1 MSKDKKNVKLEE
13 NRQEKKHIIN
23 KKYVFI
29 IVGIVLILIVVAV
42 VFFLNKEDKV
52 SDLPK
57 ENEIVEEDNTP
68 VFEEKTV
75 EEQKNILLDILN
87 QEIAKYEEICIDS
100 DNSECI
106 AEEKKIEILNTFNSF
121 KERLENGEVSQEEI
135 EQLKQEVNDYLVTL
149 DPEVKLDDLISE
161 ETEKE
166 ENDTTSENGESNENS
181 SSVAS
186 GIEGILNSAKL
197 NPIKT
202 GYTSLD
208 NQVSS
213 VINSV
218 TNSSMS
224 TYEKVKALY
233 DWVINNMSY
242 QIGFVI
248 GEEID
253 SLMNTYGFY
262 ERDAIQVFLASN
274 GFGTKRGSCDNYSAM
289 FMILTRRIGLD
300 SYVVSAR
307 NNDGSG
313 HTTVNIKIN
322 GKWYN
327 FDPQREDNS
336 KKNGKIMYY
345 AFGEDDN
352 DSKPYTYVNRNSD
365 IAAFHKFNKQ
375 SESNYLNASITVA
388 GKTYKAKTLVQKYN
402 LTVPEIIEIDY
413 VNNPNTVI
421 KLEVDRNVT
430 YMWTRGGYTNLDWEH
445 SSIDGKATT
454 SSYGEITINQTYSA
468 KYDYTVHV
476 VDAEGRE
483 INFIIHFNFRD
494 ASKAFSID
502 AGVSAYEEIDHFD
515 IDTRGFD
522 AIGDIT
528 YTAKVIDTNDP
539 KGVSAITVT
548 PGWYNGD
555 FRIGN
560 TDWTKYW
567 YKIEVTATDSAGNV
581 ATDTCESYIHDK
593 TW

>member
-1 MSKDKKNVKLEE
+1 MSRKKETEVVG
-13 NRQEKKHIIN
+13 EKHVIN
-23 KKYVFI
+23 KKYVLI
-29 IVGIVLILIVVAV
+29 IIGAVLIFLIVIGV
-42 VFFLNKEDKV
+42 VIFLNREDKT
-52 SDLPK
+52 SNLPK

-68 VFEEKTV
+68 VFEEKAID
-75 EEQKNILLDILN
+75 EQKNILLDILN

-106 AEEKKIEILNTFNSF
+106 TEEKKIEILNTFNSF

-166 ENDTTSENGESNENS
+166 ENNTTSENGESNENS

-345 AFGEDDN
+345 AFGEDDS

-365 IAAFHKFNKQ
+365 VAAFHKFNKQ
-375 SESNYLNASITVA
+375 PESNYLNASITVA

-454 SSYGEITINQTYSA
+454 SRYGEVTINQTYSA
-468 KYDYTVHV
+468 NYNYTIHI
-476 VDAEGRE
+476 VDENGRE
-483 INFIIHFNFRD
+483 INFIMHFNFRD
-494 ASKAFSID
+494 SSKKLSISANVGD
-502 AGVSAYEEIDHFD
+502 YSYNDYFLVGVSSYDS
-515 IDTRGFD
+515 
-522 AIGDIT
+522 IGNVN
-528 YTAKVIDTNDP
+528 YTAKVIETNDP
-539 KGVSAITVT
+539 RGVGAVVIEPSYSYTFKIS
-548 PGWYNGD
+548 NLD
-555 FRIGN
+555 RSN
-560 TDWTKYW
+560 YW
-567 YKIEVTATDSAGNV
+567 YKIEITGTDEAGNV
-581 ATDTCESYIHDK
+581 ATDVVSSISLID
-593 TW
+593 

>member
-1 MSKDKKNVKLEE
+1 MSGNKKNVKLEE
-13 NRQEKKHIIN
+13 KKKDGIN
-23 KKYVFI
+23 KKYIFI
-29 IVGIVLILIVVAV
+29 VVGIVLILLIVTGIIIL
-42 VFFLNKEDKV
+42 LNKDDK
-52 SDLPK
+52 SSNLTK

-68 VFEEKTV
+68 VFEEQTF

-87 QEIAKYEEICIDS
+87 QEIVKYEEICTDS

-106 AEEKKIEILNTFNSF
+106 AEDLKKEILNNFNSF
-121 KERLENGEVSQEEI
+121 KERLESEEISQEEI
-135 EQLKQEVNDYLVTL
+135 NQLKQEINDYLIIL

-161 ETEKE
+161 ETEIKE
-166 ENDTTSENGESNENS
+166 NNGVSENENS
-181 SSVAS
+181 SVVAS

-218 TNSSMS
+218 TSSSMS

-242 QIGFVI
+242 QLAFVI
-248 GEEID
+248 EDEIN
-253 SLMNTYGFY
+253 SLMNNYGFY
-262 ERDAIQVFLASN
+262 EKDAIQIFLAAN

-307 NNDGSG
+307 NTNGTG

-352 DSKPYTYVNRNSD
+352 DSKPYTYVNRSSD
-365 IAAFHKFNKQ
+365 VAAFHKFNKQ
-375 SESNYLNASITVA
+375 PESNYLNASITVA

-402 LTVPEIIEIDY
+402 LTIPETIEIDY
-413 VNNPNTVI
+413 VSNPNTVI

-430 YMWTRGGYTNLDWEH
+430 YMWTTGGYTNLDWEH
-445 SSIDGKATT
+445 SSIHGKATT

-476 VDAEGRE
+476 VDEEGRE
-483 INFIIHFNFRD
+483 INFIMHFNF
-494 ASKAFSID
+494 KNPTKKLSISANTGD
-502 AGVSAYEEIDHFD
+502 YSYNDYILIGVSEYDSV
-515 IDTRGFD
+515 GKV
-522 AIGDIT
+522 T
-528 YTAKVIDTNDP
+528 YTAKVTETNDP
-539 KGVSAITVT
+539 RGAEAVVIEPDNYYTFKISNLDRA
-548 PGWYNGD
+548 N
-555 FRIGN
+555 
-560 TDWTKYW
+560 YW
-567 YKIEVTATDSAGNV
+567 YKFEVTGVDEAGNV
-581 ATDTCESYIHDK
+581 ATDTFSSIL
-593 TW
+593 

>member
-1 MSKDKKNVKLEE
+1 MSRKKETEVVG
-13 NRQEKKHIIN
+13 EKHVIN
-23 KKYVFI
+23 KKYVLI
-29 IVGIVLILIVVAV
+29 IIGAVLIFLIVIGV
-42 VFFLNKEDKV
+42 VIFLNREDKT
-52 SDLPK
+52 SNLPK

-68 VFEEKTV
+68 VFEEKAID
-75 EEQKNILLDILN
+75 EQKNILLDILN

-106 AEEKKIEILNTFNSF
+106 TEEKKIDILNTFNSF
-121 KERLENGEVSQEEI
+121 KDRLENEDVSQEEI
-135 EQLKQEVNDYLVTL
+135 ELLKQEVNDYLVAL

-166 ENDTTSENGESNENS
+166 ENNTTSEKEESNENS

-307 NNDGSG
+307 NTNGTG

-345 AFGEDDN
+345 AFGEDDS

-365 IAAFHKFNKQ
+365 VAAFHKFNKQ
-375 SESNYLNASITVA
+375 PESNYLNASITVA
-388 GKTYKAKTLVQKYN
+388 GKTYSAKTLVQKYN
-402 LTVPEIIEIDY
+402 LTIPETFEINY

-430 YMWTRGGYTNLDWEH
+430 YMWTNGGYTNLDWEH

-454 SSYGEITINQTYSA
+454 SRYGEVTINQTYSA
-468 KYDYTVHV
+468 NYNYTIHI
-476 VDAEGRE
+476 VDENGRE
-483 INFIIHFNFRD
+483 INFIMHFNFRD
-494 ASKAFSID
+494 PSKKLSISANVGD
-502 AGVSAYEEIDHFD
+502 YSYNDYFLVGVSSYDS
-515 IDTRGFD
+515 
-522 AIGDIT
+522 IGNVN
-528 YTAKVIDTNDP
+528 YTAKVIETNDP
-539 KGVSAITVT
+539 RGVGAVVIEPSYSYTFKIS
-548 PGWYNGD
+548 NLD
-555 FRIGN
+555 RSN
-560 TDWTKYW
+560 YW
-567 YKIEVTATDSAGNV
+567 YKIEITGTDEAGNV
-581 ATDTCESYIHDK
+581 ATDVVSSISLMD
-593 TW
+593 

>member
-1 MSKDKKNVKLEE
+1 MSRKKETEVVG
-13 NRQEKKHIIN
+13 EKHVIN
-23 KKYVFI
+23 KKYVLI
-29 IVGIVLILIVVAV
+29 IIGAVLIFLIVIGV
-42 VFFLNKEDKV
+42 VIFLNREDKT
-52 SDLPK
+52 SNLPK

-68 VFEEKTV
+68 VFEEKAID
-75 EEQKNILLDILN
+75 EQKNILLDILN

-106 AEEKKIEILNTFNSF
+106 TEEKKIEILNTFNSF

-135 EQLKQEVNDYLVTL
+135 EQLKQEVNDYLVAL

-166 ENDTTSENGESNENS
+166 ENNTTSEKEESNENS

-345 AFGEDDN
+345 AFGEDDS
-352 DSKPYTYVNRNSD
+352 DSKPYTYLNRNSD
-365 IAAFHKFNKQ
+365 VAAFHKFNKQ
-375 SESNYLNASITVA
+375 PESNYLNASITVA

-402 LTVPEIIEIDY
+402 LTIPETFEINY

-430 YMWTRGGYTNLDWEH
+430 YMWTNGGYTNLDWEH

-454 SSYGEITINQTYSA
+454 SRYGEVTINQTYSA
-468 KYDYTVHV
+468 NYNYTIHI
-476 VDAEGRE
+476 VDENGRE
-483 INFIIHFNFRD
+483 INFIMHFNFRD
-494 ASKAFSID
+494 SSKKLSISANVGD
-502 AGVSAYEEIDHFD
+502 YSYNDYFLVGVSSYDS
-515 IDTRGFD
+515 
-522 AIGDIT
+522 IGNVN
-528 YTAKVIDTNDP
+528 YTAKVIETNDP
-539 KGVSAITVT
+539 RGVGAVVIEPSYSYTFKIS
-548 PGWYNGD
+548 NLD
-555 FRIGN
+555 RSN
-560 TDWTKYW
+560 YW
-567 YKIEVTATDSAGNV
+567 YKIEITGTDEAGNV
-581 ATDTCESYIHDK
+581 ATDVVSSISLMD
-593 TW
+593 

>member
-1 MSKDKKNVKLEE
+1 MSGNKKNVKLEE
-13 NRQEKKHIIN
+13 KKKDGIN
-23 KKYVFI
+23 KKYIFI
-29 IVGIVLILIVVAV
+29 VVGIVLILLIVTGIIIL
-42 VFFLNKEDKV
+42 LNKDDK
-52 SDLPK
+52 SSNLTK

-68 VFEEKTV
+68 VFEEQTF

-87 QEIAKYEEICIDS
+87 QEIVKYEEICTDS

-106 AEEKKIEILNTFNSF
+106 AEDLKKEILNNFNSF
-121 KERLENGEVSQEEI
+121 KERLESEEISQEEI
-135 EQLKQEVNDYLVTL
+135 NQLKQEINDYLIIL

-161 ETEKE
+161 ETEIKE
-166 ENDTTSENGESNENS
+166 NNGVSENENS
-181 SSVAS
+181 SVVAS

-242 QIGFVI
+242 QLGFVI

-262 ERDAIQVFLASN
+262 ERDAIQVFLAAN

-307 NNDGSG
+307 NTNGTG

-352 DSKPYTYVNRNSD
+352 DSKPYTYVNRSSD
-365 IAAFHKFNKQ
+365 VAAFHKFNKQ
-375 SESNYLNASITVA
+375 PESNYLNASITVA

-402 LTVPEIIEIDY
+402 LTIPETIEIDY
-413 VNNPNTVI
+413 VTNPNTVI
-421 KLEVDRNVT
+421 KLGVDRNVT
-430 YMWTRGGYTNLDWEH
+430 YMWTTGGYTNLDWEH
-445 SSIDGKATT
+445 SSIHGKATT

-476 VDAEGRE
+476 VDEEGRE
-483 INFIIHFNFRD
+483 INFIMHFNF
-494 ASKAFSID
+494 KNPTKKLSISANTGD
-502 AGVSAYEEIDHFD
+502 YSYNDYILIGVSEYDSV
-515 IDTRGFD
+515 GKV
-522 AIGDIT
+522 T
-528 YTAKVIDTNDP
+528 YTAKVTETNDP
-539 KGVSAITVT
+539 RGAGAVVIEPDNYYTFKISNLDRA
-548 PGWYNGD
+548 N
-555 FRIGN
+555 
-560 TDWTKYW
+560 YW
-567 YKIEVTATDSAGNV
+567 YKFEVTGVDEAGNV
-581 ATDTCESYIHDK
+581 ATDTFSSIL
-593 TW
+593 

>member
-1 MSKDKKNVKLEE
+1 MSGNKKNVKLEE
-13 NRQEKKHIIN
+13 KKKGGIN
-23 KKYVFI
+23 KKYIFI
-29 IVGIVLILIVVAV
+29 VVGIVLILLIVTGIIIL
-42 VFFLNKEDKV
+42 LNKDDK
-52 SDLPK
+52 SSNLTK

-68 VFEEKTV
+68 VFEEQTF

-87 QEIAKYEEICIDS
+87 QEIVKYEEICTDS

-106 AEEKKIEILNTFNSF
+106 AEDLKKEILNNFNSF
-121 KERLENGEVSQEEI
+121 KERLESEEISQEEI
-135 EQLKQEVNDYLVTL
+135 NQLKQEINDYLIIL

-161 ETEKE
+161 ETEIKE
-166 ENDTTSENGESNENS
+166 NNGVSENENS
-181 SSVAS
+181 SVVAS

-242 QIGFVI
+242 QLGFVI

-262 ERDAIQVFLASN
+262 EKDAIQVFLAAN

-307 NNDGSG
+307 NTNGTG

-352 DSKPYTYVNRNSD
+352 DSKPYTYVNRSSD
-365 IAAFHKFNKQ
+365 VAAFHKFNKQ
-375 SESNYLNASITVA
+375 PESNYLNASITVA

-402 LTVPEIIEIDY
+402 LTIPETIEIDY
-413 VNNPNTVI
+413 VTNPNTVI
-421 KLEVDRNVT
+421 KLGVDRNVT
-430 YMWTRGGYTNLDWEH
+430 YMWTTGGYTNLDWEH
-445 SSIDGKATT
+445 SSIHGKATT

-476 VDAEGRE
+476 VDEEGRE
-483 INFIIHFNFRD
+483 INFIMHFNF
-494 ASKAFSID
+494 KNPTKKLSISANTGD
-502 AGVSAYEEIDHFD
+502 YSYNDYILIGVSEYDSV
-515 IDTRGFD
+515 GKV
-522 AIGDIT
+522 T
-528 YTAKVIDTNDP
+528 YTAKVTETNDP
-539 KGVSAITVT
+539 RGAEAVVIEPDNYYTFKISNLDRA
-548 PGWYNGD
+548 N
-555 FRIGN
+555 
-560 TDWTKYW
+560 YW
-567 YKIEVTATDSAGNV
+567 YKFEVTGVDEAGNI
-581 ATDTCESYIHDK
+581 ATDTFSSIL
-593 TW
+593 

>member
-1 MSKDKKNVKLEE
+1 MSGNKKNVKLEE
-13 NRQEKKHIIN
+13 KKKDGIN
-23 KKYVFI
+23 KKYIFI
-29 IVGIVLILIVVAV
+29 VVGIVLILLIVTGII
-42 VFFLNKEDKV
+42 FLLNKDDK
-52 SDLPK
+52 SSNLTK

-68 VFEEKTV
+68 VFEEQTF

-87 QEIAKYEEICIDS
+87 QEIVKYEEICTDS

-106 AEEKKIEILNTFNSF
+106 AEDLKKEILNNFNSF
-121 KERLENGEVSQEEI
+121 KERLESEEISQEEI
-135 EQLKQEVNDYLVTL
+135 NQLKQEINDYLIIL

-161 ETEKE
+161 ETEIKE
-166 ENDTTSENGESNENS
+166 NNGVSENENS
-181 SSVAS
+181 SVVAS

-218 TNSSMS
+218 TSSSMS

-242 QIGFVI
+242 QLAFVI
-248 GEEID
+248 EDEIN
-253 SLMNTYGFY
+253 SLMNNYGFY
-262 ERDAIQVFLASN
+262 EKDAIQIFLAAN

-307 NNDGSG
+307 NTNGTG

-352 DSKPYTYVNRNSD
+352 DSKPYTYVNRSSD
-365 IAAFHKFNKQ
+365 VAAFHKFNKQ
-375 SESNYLNASITVA
+375 PESNYLNASITVA

-402 LTVPEIIEIDY
+402 LTIPETIEIDY
-413 VNNPNTVI
+413 VSNPNTVI

-430 YMWTRGGYTNLDWEH
+430 YMWTTGGYTNLDWEH
-445 SSIDGKATT
+445 SSIHGKATT

-476 VDAEGRE
+476 VDEEGRE
-483 INFIIHFNFRD
+483 INFIMHFNF
-494 ASKAFSID
+494 KNPTKKLSISANTGD
-502 AGVSAYEEIDHFD
+502 YSYNDYILIGVSEYDSV
-515 IDTRGFD
+515 GKV
-522 AIGDIT
+522 T
-528 YTAKVIDTNDP
+528 YTAKVTETNDP
-539 KGVSAITVT
+539 RGAEAVVIEPDNYYTFKISNLDRA
-548 PGWYNGD
+548 N
-555 FRIGN
+555 
-560 TDWTKYW
+560 YW
-567 YKIEVTATDSAGNV
+567 YKFEVTGVDEAGNV
-581 ATDTCESYIHDK
+581 ATDTFSSIL
-593 TW
+593 

>member
-1 MSKDKKNVKLEE
+1 MSRKKETEVVG
-13 NRQEKKHIIN
+13 EKHVIN
-23 KKYVFI
+23 KKYVLI
-29 IVGIVLILIVVAV
+29 IIGAVLIFLIVIGV
-42 VFFLNKEDKV
+42 VIFLNREDKTNN
-52 SDLPK
+52 LPK

-68 VFEEKTV
+68 VFEEKAID
-75 EEQKNILLDILN
+75 EQKNILLDILN
-87 QEIAKYEEICIDS
+87 QEIAKYEEICTDS

-106 AEEKKIEILNTFNSF
+106 TEEKKIEILNIFNSF
-121 KERLENGEVSQEEI
+121 KDRLNEEDI
-135 EQLKQEVNDYLVTL
+135 DKIKQELNDYLVTL
-149 DPEVKLDDLISE
+149 NPDTKLDDLITD
-161 ETEKE
+161 ETKKE
-166 ENDTTSENGESNENS
+166 ENDTASKNEESDENS

-345 AFGEDDN
+345 AFGEDDS

-365 IAAFHKFNKQ
+365 VAAFHKFNKQ
-375 SESNYLNASITVA
+375 PEENYLNASITVA
-388 GKTYKAKTLVQKYN
+388 GKTYSAKTLVQKYN
-402 LTVPEIIEIDY
+402 LTIPETFEINY

-430 YMWTRGGYTNLDWEH
+430 YMWTNGGYTNLDWEH

-454 SSYGEITINQTYSA
+454 SRYGEVTINQTYSA
-468 KYDYTVHV
+468 NYNYTIHI
-476 VDAEGRE
+476 VDENGRE
-483 INFIIHFNFRD
+483 INFIMHFNFRD
-494 ASKAFSID
+494 SSKKLSISANVGD
-502 AGVSAYEEIDHFD
+502 YSYNDYFLVGVSSYDS
-515 IDTRGFD
+515 
-522 AIGDIT
+522 IGNVN
-528 YTAKVIDTNDP
+528 YTAKVIETNDP
-539 KGVSAITVT
+539 RGVGAVVIEPSYSYTFKIS
-548 PGWYNGD
+548 NLD
-555 FRIGN
+555 RSN
-560 TDWTKYW
+560 YW
-567 YKIEVTATDSAGNV
+567 YKIEITGTDEAGNV
-581 ATDTCESYIHDK
+581 ATDVVSSISLMD
-593 TW
+593 

>member
-1 MSKDKKNVKLEE
+1 MSGNKKNVKLEE
-13 NRQEKKHIIN
+13 KKKDGIN
-23 KKYVFI
+23 KKYIFI
-29 IVGIVLILIVVAV
+29 VVGIVLILLIVTGIIIL
-42 VFFLNKEDKV
+42 LNKDDK
-52 SDLPK
+52 SSNLTK

-68 VFEEKTV
+68 VFEEQTF

-87 QEIAKYEEICIDS
+87 QEIVKYEEICTDS

-106 AEEKKIEILNTFNSF
+106 AEDLKKEILNNFNSF
-121 KERLENGEVSQEEI
+121 KERLESEEISQEEI
-135 EQLKQEVNDYLVTL
+135 NQLKQEINDYLIIL

-161 ETEKE
+161 ETEIKE
-166 ENDTTSENGESNENS
+166 NNGVSENENS
-181 SSVAS
+181 SVVAS

-242 QIGFVI
+242 QLGFVI

-262 ERDAIQVFLASN
+262 EKDAIQVFLAAN

-307 NNDGSG
+307 NTNGTG

-352 DSKPYTYVNRNSD
+352 DSKPYTYVNRSSD
-365 IAAFHKFNKQ
+365 VAAFHKFNKQ
-375 SESNYLNASITVA
+375 PESNYLNASITVA

-402 LTVPEIIEIDY
+402 LTIPETIEIDY
-413 VNNPNTVI
+413 VTNPNTVI
-421 KLEVDRNVT
+421 KLGVDRNVT
-430 YMWTRGGYTNLDWEH
+430 YMWTTGGYTNLDWEH
-445 SSIDGKATT
+445 SSIHGKATT

-476 VDAEGRE
+476 VDEEGRE
-483 INFIIHFNFRD
+483 INFIMHFNF
-494 ASKAFSID
+494 KNPTKKLSISANTGD
-502 AGVSAYEEIDHFD
+502 YSYNDYILIGVSEYDSV
-515 IDTRGFD
+515 GKV
-522 AIGDIT
+522 T
-528 YTAKVIDTNDP
+528 YTAKVTETNDP
-539 KGVSAITVT
+539 RGAEAVVIEPDNYYTFKISNLDRA
-548 PGWYNGD
+548 N
-555 FRIGN
+555 
-560 TDWTKYW
+560 YW
-567 YKIEVTATDSAGNV
+567 YKFEVTGVDEAGNV
-581 ATDTCESYIHDK
+581 ATDTFSSIL
-593 TW
+593 

>member
-1 MSKDKKNVKLEE
+1 MSRKKETEVVG
-13 NRQEKKHIIN
+13 EKHVIN
-23 KKYVFI
+23 KKYVLI
-29 IVGIVLILIVVAV
+29 IIGAVLIFLIVIGV
-42 VFFLNKEDKV
+42 VIFLNREDKT
-52 SDLPK
+52 SNLPK

-68 VFEEKTV
+68 VFEEKAID
-75 EEQKNILLDILN
+75 EQKNILLDILN

-106 AEEKKIEILNTFNSF
+106 TEEKKIDILNTFNSF
-121 KERLENGEVSQEEI
+121 KDRLENEDVSQEEI
-135 EQLKQEVNDYLVTL
+135 ELLKQEVNDYLVAL

-166 ENDTTSENGESNENS
+166 ENNTTSEKEESNENS

-307 NNDGSG
+307 NTNGTG

-345 AFGEDDN
+345 AFGEDDS

-365 IAAFHKFNKQ
+365 VAAFHKFNKQ
-375 SESNYLNASITVA
+375 PESNYLNASITVA

-402 LTVPEIIEIDY
+402 LTIPETFEINY

-430 YMWTRGGYTNLDWEH
+430 YMWTNGGYTNLDWEH

-454 SSYGEITINQTYSA
+454 SRYGEVTINQTYSA
-468 KYDYTVHV
+468 NYNYTIHI
-476 VDAEGRE
+476 VDENGRE
-483 INFIIHFNFRD
+483 INFIMHFNFRD
-494 ASKAFSID
+494 SSKKLSISANVGD
-502 AGVSAYEEIDHFD
+502 YSYNDYFLVGVSSYDS
-515 IDTRGFD
+515 
-522 AIGDIT
+522 IGNVN
-528 YTAKVIDTNDP
+528 YTAKVIETNDP
-539 KGVSAITVT
+539 RGVGAVVIEPSYSYTFKIS
-548 PGWYNGD
+548 NLD
-555 FRIGN
+555 RSN
-560 TDWTKYW
+560 YW
-567 YKIEVTATDSAGNV
+567 YKIEITGSDEAGNV
-581 ATDTCESYIHDK
+581 ATDVVSSISLID
-593 TW
+593 

>member
-1 MSKDKKNVKLEE
+1 MSGNKKNVKLEE
-13 NRQEKKHIIN
+13 KKKYDIN
-23 KKYVFI
+23 KKYIFI
-29 IVGIVLILIVVAV
+29 VVGIVLILLIVTGIIIL
-42 VFFLNKEDKV
+42 LNKDDK
-52 SDLPK
+52 SSNLTK

-68 VFEEKTV
+68 VFEEQTF

-87 QEIAKYEEICIDS
+87 QEIVKYEEICTDS

-106 AEEKKIEILNTFNSF
+106 AEDLKKEILNNFNSF
-121 KERLENGEVSQEEI
+121 KERLESEEISQEEI
-135 EQLKQEVNDYLVTL
+135 NQLKQEINDYLIIL

-161 ETEKE
+161 ETEIKE
-166 ENDTTSENGESNENS
+166 NNGVSENENS
-181 SSVAS
+181 SVVAS

-242 QIGFVI
+242 QLGFVI

-262 ERDAIQVFLASN
+262 ERDAIQVFLAAN

-307 NNDGSG
+307 NTNGTG

-352 DSKPYTYVNRNSD
+352 DSKPYTYVNRSSD
-365 IAAFHKFNKQ
+365 VAAFHKFNKQ
-375 SESNYLNASITVA
+375 PESNYLNASITVA

-402 LTVPEIIEIDY
+402 LTIPETIEIDY
-413 VNNPNTVI
+413 VTNPNTVI

-430 YMWTRGGYTNLDWEH
+430 YMWTTGGYTNLDWEH
-445 SSIDGKATT
+445 SSIHGKATT

-476 VDAEGRE
+476 VDEEGRE
-483 INFIIHFNFRD
+483 INFIMHFNF
-494 ASKAFSID
+494 KNPTKKLSISANTGD
-502 AGVSAYEEIDHFD
+502 YSYNDYILIGVSEYDSV
-515 IDTRGFD
+515 GKV
-522 AIGDIT
+522 T
-528 YTAKVIDTNDP
+528 YTAKVTETNDP
-539 KGVSAITVT
+539 RGAEAVVIEPDNYYTFKISNLDRA
-548 PGWYNGD
+548 N
-555 FRIGN
+555 
-560 TDWTKYW
+560 YW
-567 YKIEVTATDSAGNV
+567 YKFEVTGVDEAGNV
-581 ATDTCESYIHDK
+581 ATDTFSSIL
-593 TW
+593 

>member
-1 MSKDKKNVKLEE
+1 MSRKKETEVVG
-13 NRQEKKHIIN
+13 EKHVIN
-23 KKYVFI
+23 KKYVLI
-29 IVGIVLILIVVAV
+29 IIGAVLIFLIVIGV
-42 VFFLNKEDKV
+42 VIFLNREDKT
-52 SDLPK
+52 SNLPK

-68 VFEEKTV
+68 VFEEKAID
-75 EEQKNILLDILN
+75 EQKNILLDILN

-106 AEEKKIEILNTFNSF
+106 TEEKKIEILNTFNSF
-121 KERLENGEVSQEEI
+121 KDRLENEDVSQEEI
-135 EQLKQEVNDYLVTL
+135 ELLKQEVNDYLVAL

-166 ENDTTSENGESNENS
+166 ENNTTSEKEESNENS

-345 AFGEDDN
+345 AFGEDDS

-365 IAAFHKFNKQ
+365 VAAFHKFNKQ
-375 SESNYLNASITVA
+375 PESNYLNASITVA
-388 GKTYKAKTLVQKYN
+388 GKTYSAKTLVQKYN
-402 LTVPEIIEIDY
+402 LTIPETFEINY

-430 YMWTRGGYTNLDWEH
+430 YMWTNGGYTNLDWEH

-454 SSYGEITINQTYSA
+454 SRYGEVTINQTYSA
-468 KYDYTVHV
+468 NYNYTIHI
-476 VDAEGRE
+476 VDENGRE
-483 INFIIHFNFRD
+483 INFIMHFNFRD
-494 ASKAFSID
+494 SSKKLSISANVGD
-502 AGVSAYEEIDHFD
+502 YSYNDYFLVGVSSYDS
-515 IDTRGFD
+515 
-522 AIGDIT
+522 IGNVN
-528 YTAKVIDTNDP
+528 YTAKVIETNDP
-539 KGVSAITVT
+539 RGVGAVVIEPSYSYTFKIS
-548 PGWYNGD
+548 NLD
-555 FRIGN
+555 RSN
-560 TDWTKYW
+560 YW
-567 YKIEVTATDSAGNV
+567 YKIEITGTDEAGNV
-581 ATDTCESYIHDK
+581 ATDVVSSISLID
-593 TW
+593 

>member
-1 MSKDKKNVKLEE
+1 MSGNKKNVKLEE
-13 NRQEKKHIIN
+13 KKKDGIN
-23 KKYVFI
+23 KKYIFI
-29 IVGIVLILIVVAV
+29 VVGIVLILLIVTGII
-42 VFFLNKEDKV
+42 FLLNKDDK
-52 SDLPK
+52 SSNLTK

-68 VFEEKTV
+68 VFEEQTF

-87 QEIAKYEEICIDS
+87 QEIVKYEEICTDS

-106 AEEKKIEILNTFNSF
+106 AEDLKKEILNNFNSF
-121 KERLENGEVSQEEI
+121 KERLESEEISQEEI
-135 EQLKQEVNDYLVTL
+135 NQLKQEINDYLIIL

-161 ETEKE
+161 ETEIKE
-166 ENDTTSENGESNENS
+166 NNGVSENENS
-181 SSVAS
+181 SVVAS

-242 QIGFVI
+242 QLGFVI

-262 ERDAIQVFLASN
+262 EKDAIQVFLAAN

-307 NNDGSG
+307 NTNGTG

-352 DSKPYTYVNRNSD
+352 DSKPYTYVNRSSD
-365 IAAFHKFNKQ
+365 VAAFHKFNKQ
-375 SESNYLNASITVA
+375 PESNYLNASITVA

-402 LTVPEIIEIDY
+402 LTIPETIEIDY
-413 VNNPNTVI
+413 VSNPNTVI

-430 YMWTRGGYTNLDWEH
+430 YMWTTGGYTNLDWEH
-445 SSIDGKATT
+445 SSIHGKATT

-476 VDAEGRE
+476 VDEEGRE
-483 INFIIHFNFRD
+483 INFIMHFNF
-494 ASKAFSID
+494 KNPTKKLSISANTGD
-502 AGVSAYEEIDHFD
+502 YSYNDYILIGVSEYDSV
-515 IDTRGFD
+515 GKV
-522 AIGDIT
+522 T
-528 YTAKVIDTNDP
+528 YTAKVTETNDP
-539 KGVSAITVT
+539 RGAEAVVIEPDNYYTFKISNLDRA
-548 PGWYNGD
+548 N
-555 FRIGN
+555 
-560 TDWTKYW
+560 YW
-567 YKIEVTATDSAGNV
+567 YKFEVTGVDEAGNV
-581 ATDTCESYIHDK
+581 ATDTFSSIL
-593 TW
+593 

>member
-1 MSKDKKNVKLEE
+1 MSRKKETEVVG
-13 NRQEKKHIIN
+13 EKHVIN
-23 KKYVFI
+23 KKYVLI
-29 IVGIVLILIVVAV
+29 IIGAVLIFLIVIGV
-42 VFFLNKEDKV
+42 VIFLNREDKT
-52 SDLPK
+52 SNLPK

-68 VFEEKTV
+68 VFEEKAID
-75 EEQKNILLDILN
+75 EQKNILLDILN

-106 AEEKKIEILNTFNSF
+106 TEEKKIDILNTFNSF
-121 KERLENGEVSQEEI
+121 KDRLENEDVSQEEI
-135 EQLKQEVNDYLVTL
+135 ELLKQEVNDYLVAL

-166 ENDTTSENGESNENS
+166 ENNTTSEKEESNENS

-307 NNDGSG
+307 NTNGTG

-345 AFGEDDN
+345 AFGEDDS

-365 IAAFHKFNKQ
+365 VAAFHKFNKQ
-375 SESNYLNASITVA
+375 PESNYLNASITVA

-402 LTVPEIIEIDY
+402 LTIPETFEINY

-430 YMWTRGGYTNLDWEH
+430 YMWTNGGYTNLDWEH

-454 SSYGEITINQTYSA
+454 SRYGEVTINQTYSA
-468 KYDYTVHV
+468 NYNYTIHI
-476 VDAEGRE
+476 VDENGRE
-483 INFIIHFNFRD
+483 INFIMHFNFRD
-494 ASKAFSID
+494 SSKKLSISANVGD
-502 AGVSAYEEIDHFD
+502 YSYNDYFLVGVSSYDS
-515 IDTRGFD
+515 
-522 AIGDIT
+522 IGNVN
-528 YTAKVIDTNDP
+528 YTAKVIETNDP
-539 KGVSAITVT
+539 RGVGAVVIEPSYSYTFKIS
-548 PGWYNGD
+548 NLD
-555 FRIGN
+555 RSN
-560 TDWTKYW
+560 YW
-567 YKIEVTATDSAGNV
+567 YKIEITGTDEAGNV
-581 ATDTCESYIHDK
+581 ATDVVSSISLMD
-593 TW
+593 

>member
-1 MSKDKKNVKLEE
+1 MSGNKKNVKLEE
-13 NRQEKKHIIN
+13 KKKDGIN
-23 KKYVFI
+23 KKYIFI
-29 IVGIVLILIVVAV
+29 VVGIVLILLIVTGII
-42 VFFLNKEDKV
+42 FLLNKDDK
-52 SDLPK
+52 SSNLTK

-68 VFEEKTV
+68 VFEEQTF

-87 QEIAKYEEICIDS
+87 QEIVKYEEICTDS

-106 AEEKKIEILNTFNSF
+106 AEDLKKEILNNFNSF
-121 KERLENGEVSQEEI
+121 KERLESEEISQEEI
-135 EQLKQEVNDYLVTL
+135 NQLKQEINDYLIIL

-161 ETEKE
+161 ETEIKE
-166 ENDTTSENGESNENS
+166 NNGVSENENS
-181 SSVAS
+181 SVVAS

-242 QIGFVI
+242 QLGFVI

-262 ERDAIQVFLASN
+262 ERDAIQVFLAAN

-307 NNDGSG
+307 NTNGTG

-352 DSKPYTYVNRNSD
+352 DSKPYTYVNRSSD
-365 IAAFHKFNKQ
+365 VAAFHKFNKQ
-375 SESNYLNASITVA
+375 PESNYLNASITVA

-476 VDAEGRE
+476 VDEEGRE
-483 INFIIHFNFRD
+483 INFIMHFNF
-494 ASKAFSID
+494 KNPTKKLSISANTGD
-502 AGVSAYEEIDHFD
+502 YSYNDYILIGVSEYDSV
-515 IDTRGFD
+515 GKV
-522 AIGDIT
+522 T
-528 YTAKVIDTNDP
+528 YTAKVTETNDP
-539 KGVSAITVT
+539 RGAEAVVIEPDNYYTFKISNLDRA
-548 PGWYNGD
+548 N
-555 FRIGN
+555 
-560 TDWTKYW
+560 YW
-567 YKIEVTATDSAGNV
+567 YKFEVTGVDEAGNV
-581 ATDTCESYIHDK
+581 ATDTFSSIL
-593 TW
+593 

>member
-1 MSKDKKNVKLEE
+1 MSRNKKNVKLEE
-13 NRQEKKHIIN
+13 KKKYDIN
-23 KKYVFI
+23 KKYIFI
-29 IVGIVLILIVVAV
+29 VVGIVLILLIVTGIIIL
-42 VFFLNKEDKV
+42 LNKDDK
-52 SDLPK
+52 SSNLTK
-57 ENEIVEEDNTP
+57 ENEIVKEDNTP
-68 VFEEKTV
+68 VFEEQTF

-87 QEIAKYEEICIDS
+87 QEIVKYEEICTDS

-106 AEEKKIEILNTFNSF
+106 AEDLKKEILNNFNSF
-121 KERLENGEVSQEEI
+121 KERLESEEISQEEI
-135 EQLKQEVNDYLVTL
+135 NQLKQEINDYLIIL

-161 ETEKE
+161 ETEIKE
-166 ENDTTSENGESNENS
+166 NNGVSENENS
-181 SSVAS
+181 SVVAS

-242 QIGFVI
+242 QLGFVI

-262 ERDAIQVFLASN
+262 EKDAIQVFLAAN

-307 NNDGSG
+307 NTNGTG

-352 DSKPYTYVNRNSD
+352 DSKPYTYVNRSSD
-365 IAAFHKFNKQ
+365 VAAFHKFNKQ
-375 SESNYLNASITVA
+375 PESNYLNASITVA

-402 LTVPEIIEIDY
+402 LTIPETIEIDY
-413 VNNPNTVI
+413 VSNPNTVI

-430 YMWTRGGYTNLDWEH
+430 YMWTTGGYTNLDWEH
-445 SSIDGKATT
+445 SSIHGKATT

-476 VDAEGRE
+476 VDEEGRE
-483 INFIIHFNFRD
+483 INFIMHFNF
-494 ASKAFSID
+494 KNPTKKLSISANTGD
-502 AGVSAYEEIDHFD
+502 YSYNDYILIGVSEYDSV
-515 IDTRGFD
+515 GKV
-522 AIGDIT
+522 T
-528 YTAKVIDTNDP
+528 YTAKVTETNDP
-539 KGVSAITVT
+539 RGAEAVVIEPDNYYTFKISNLDRA
-548 PGWYNGD
+548 N
-555 FRIGN
+555 
-560 TDWTKYW
+560 YW
-567 YKIEVTATDSAGNV
+567 YKFEVTGVDEAGNV
-581 ATDTCESYIHDK
+581 ATDTFSSIL
-593 TW
+593 

>member
-1 MSKDKKNVKLEE
+1 MSRKKETEVVG
-13 NRQEKKHIIN
+13 EKHVIN
-23 KKYVFI
+23 KKYVLI
-29 IVGIVLILIVVAV
+29 IIGAVLIFLIVIGV
-42 VFFLNKEDKV
+42 VIFLNREDKT
-52 SDLPK
+52 SNLPK

-68 VFEEKTV
+68 VFEEKAID
-75 EEQKNILLDILN
+75 EQKNILLDILN

-106 AEEKKIEILNTFNSF
+106 TEEKKIEILNTFNSF
-121 KERLENGEVSQEEI
+121 KDRLENEDVSQEEI
-135 EQLKQEVNDYLVTL
+135 ELLKQEVNDYLVAL

-166 ENDTTSENGESNENS
+166 ENNTTSEKEESNENS

-242 QIGFVI
+242 QICFVI

-345 AFGEDDN
+345 AFGEDDS

-365 IAAFHKFNKQ
+365 VAAFHKFNKQ
-375 SESNYLNASITVA
+375 PESNYLNASITVA
-388 GKTYKAKTLVQKYN
+388 GKTYSAKTLVQKYN
-402 LTVPEIIEIDY
+402 LTIPETFEINY

-430 YMWTRGGYTNLDWEH
+430 YMWTNGGYTNLDWEH

-454 SSYGEITINQTYSA
+454 SRYGEVTINQTYSA
-468 KYDYTVHV
+468 NYNYTIHI
-476 VDAEGRE
+476 VDENGRE
-483 INFIIHFNFRD
+483 INFIMHFNFRD
-494 ASKAFSID
+494 SSKKLSISANVGD
-502 AGVSAYEEIDHFD
+502 YSYNDYFLVGVSSYDS
-515 IDTRGFD
+515 
-522 AIGDIT
+522 IGNVN
-528 YTAKVIDTNDP
+528 YTAKVIETNDP
-539 KGVSAITVT
+539 RGVGAVVIEPSYSYTFKIS
-548 PGWYNGD
+548 NLD
-555 FRIGN
+555 RSN
-560 TDWTKYW
+560 YW
-567 YKIEVTATDSAGNV
+567 YKIEITGTDEAGNV
-581 ATDTCESYIHDK
+581 ATDVVSSISLID
-593 TW
+593 

>member
-1 MSKDKKNVKLEE
+1 MSRKKETEVVG
-13 NRQEKKHIIN
+13 EKHVIN
-23 KKYVFI
+23 KKYVLI
-29 IVGIVLILIVVAV
+29 IIGAVLIFLIVIGV
-42 VFFLNKEDKV
+42 VIFLNREDKT
-52 SDLPK
+52 SNLPK

-68 VFEEKTV
+68 VFEEKAID
-75 EEQKNILLDILN
+75 EQKNILLDILN

-106 AEEKKIEILNTFNSF
+106 TEEKKIDILNTFNSF
-121 KERLENGEVSQEEI
+121 KDRLENEDVSQEEI
-135 EQLKQEVNDYLVTL
+135 ELLKQEVNDYLVAL

-166 ENDTTSENGESNENS
+166 ENNTTSEKEESNENS

-307 NNDGSG
+307 NTNGTG

-345 AFGEDDN
+345 AFGEDDS

-365 IAAFHKFNKQ
+365 VAAFHKFNKQ
-375 SESNYLNASITVA
+375 PESNYLNASITVA
-388 GKTYKAKTLVQKYN
+388 GKTYSAKTLVQKYN
-402 LTVPEIIEIDY
+402 LTIPETFEINY

-430 YMWTRGGYTNLDWEH
+430 YMWTKGGYTNLDWEH

-454 SSYGEITINQTYSA
+454 SRYGEVTINQTYSA
-468 KYDYTVHV
+468 NYNYTIHI
-476 VDAEGRE
+476 VDENGRE
-483 INFIIHFNFRD
+483 INFIMHFNFRD
-494 ASKAFSID
+494 SSKKLSISANVGD
-502 AGVSAYEEIDHFD
+502 YSYNDYFLVGVSSYDS
-515 IDTRGFD
+515 
-522 AIGDIT
+522 IGNVN
-528 YTAKVIDTNDP
+528 YTAKVIETNDP
-539 KGVSAITVT
+539 RGVGAVVIEPSYSYTFKIS
-548 PGWYNGD
+548 NLD
-555 FRIGN
+555 RSN
-560 TDWTKYW
+560 YW
-567 YKIEVTATDSAGNV
+567 YKIEITGTDEAGNV
-581 ATDTCESYIHDK
+581 ATDVVSSISLMD
-593 TW
+593 

>member
-1 MSKDKKNVKLEE
+1 MSGNKKNVKLEE
-13 NRQEKKHIIN
+13 KKKDGIN
-23 KKYVFI
+23 KKYIFI
-29 IVGIVLILIVVAV
+29 VVGIVLILLIVTGIIIL
-42 VFFLNKEDKV
+42 LNKDDK
-52 SDLPK
+52 SSNLTK

-68 VFEEKTV
+68 VFEEQTF

-87 QEIAKYEEICIDS
+87 QEIVKYEEICTDS

-106 AEEKKIEILNTFNSF
+106 AEDLKKEILNNFNYF
-121 KERLENGEVSQEEI
+121 KERLESEEISQEEI
-135 EQLKQEVNDYLVTL
+135 NQLKQEINDYLIIL

-161 ETEKE
+161 ETEIKE
-166 ENDTTSENGESNENS
+166 NNGVSENENS
-181 SSVAS
+181 SVVAS

-242 QIGFVI
+242 QLGFVI

-262 ERDAIQVFLASN
+262 EKDAIQVFLAAN

-307 NNDGSG
+307 NTNGTG

-345 AFGEDDN
+345 AFGEDDS
-352 DSKPYTYVNRNSD
+352 DSKPYTYLNRNSD
-365 IAAFHKFNKQ
+365 VAAFHKFNKQ
-375 SESNYLNASITVA
+375 PESNYLNASITVA

-402 LTVPEIIEIDY
+402 LIIPETIEIDY
-413 VNNPNTVI
+413 VSNPNTVI
-421 KLEVDRNVT
+421 KLGVDRNVT
-430 YMWTRGGYTNLDWEH
+430 YMWTTGGYTNLDWEH
-445 SSIDGKATT
+445 SSIHGKATT

-476 VDAEGRE
+476 VDEEGRE
-483 INFIIHFNFRD
+483 INFIMHFNF
-494 ASKAFSID
+494 KNPTKKLSISANTGD
-502 AGVSAYEEIDHFD
+502 YSYNDYILIGVSEYDSV
-515 IDTRGFD
+515 GKV
-522 AIGDIT
+522 T
-528 YTAKVIDTNDP
+528 YTAKVTETNDP
-539 KGVSAITVT
+539 RGAEAVVIEPDNYYTFKISNLDRA
-548 PGWYNGD
+548 N
-555 FRIGN
+555 
-560 TDWTKYW
+560 YW
-567 YKIEVTATDSAGNV
+567 YKFEVTGVDEAGNV
-581 ATDTCESYIHDK
+581 ATDTFSSIL
-593 TW
+593 

>member
-1 MSKDKKNVKLEE
+1 MSRKKETEVVG
-13 NRQEKKHIIN
+13 EKHVIN
-23 KKYVFI
+23 KKYVLI
-29 IVGIVLILIVVAV
+29 IIGAVLIFLIVIGV
-42 VFFLNKEDKV
+42 VIFLNREDKT
-52 SDLPK
+52 SNLPK

-68 VFEEKTV
+68 VFEEKAID
-75 EEQKNILLDILN
+75 EQKNILLDILN

-106 AEEKKIEILNTFNSF
+106 TEEKKIEILNTFNSF

-166 ENDTTSENGESNENS
+166 ENNTTSEKEESNENS

-345 AFGEDDN
+345 AFGEDDS
-352 DSKPYTYVNRNSD
+352 DSKPYTYLNRNSD
-365 IAAFHKFNKQ
+365 VAAFHKFNKQ
-375 SESNYLNASITVA
+375 PESNYLNASITVA

-454 SSYGEITINQTYSA
+454 SRYGEVTINQTYSA
-468 KYDYTVHV
+468 NYNYTIHI
-476 VDAEGRE
+476 VDENGRE
-483 INFIIHFNFRD
+483 INFIMHFNFRD
-494 ASKAFSID
+494 SSKKLSISANVGD
-502 AGVSAYEEIDHFD
+502 YSYNDYFLVGVSSYDS
-515 IDTRGFD
+515 
-522 AIGDIT
+522 IGNVN
-528 YTAKVIDTNDP
+528 YTAKVIETNDP
-539 KGVSAITVT
+539 RGVGAVVIEPSYSYTFKIS
-548 PGWYNGD
+548 NLD
-555 FRIGN
+555 RSN
-560 TDWTKYW
+560 YW
-567 YKIEVTATDSAGNV
+567 YKIEITGTDEAGNV
-581 ATDTCESYIHDK
+581 ATDVVSSISLID
-593 TW
+593 

>member
-1 MSKDKKNVKLEE
+1 MSGNKKNVKLEE
-13 NRQEKKHIIN
+13 KKKDGIN
-23 KKYVFI
+23 KKYIFI
-29 IVGIVLILIVVAV
+29 VVGIVLILLIVTGII
-42 VFFLNKEDKV
+42 FLLNKDDK
-52 SDLPK
+52 SSNLTK

-68 VFEEKTV
+68 VFEEQTF

-87 QEIAKYEEICIDS
+87 QEIVKYEEICTDS

-106 AEEKKIEILNTFNSF
+106 AEDLKKEILNNFNSF
-121 KERLENGEVSQEEI
+121 KERLESEEISQEEI
-135 EQLKQEVNDYLVTL
+135 NQLKQEINDYLIIL

-161 ETEKE
+161 ETEIKE
-166 ENDTTSENGESNENS
+166 NNGVSENENS
-181 SSVAS
+181 SVVAS

-218 TNSSMS
+218 TSSSMS

-242 QIGFVI
+242 QLGFVI

-262 ERDAIQVFLASN
+262 ERDAIQVFLAAN

-307 NNDGSG
+307 NTNGTG

-352 DSKPYTYVNRNSD
+352 DSKPYTYVNRSSD
-365 IAAFHKFNKQ
+365 VAAFHKFNKQ
-375 SESNYLNASITVA
+375 PESNYLNASITVA

-402 LTVPEIIEIDY
+402 LTIPETIEIDY
-413 VNNPNTVI
+413 VSNPNTVI

-430 YMWTRGGYTNLDWEH
+430 YMWTTGGYTNLDWEH
-445 SSIDGKATT
+445 SSIHGKATT

-476 VDAEGRE
+476 VDEEGRE
-483 INFIIHFNFRD
+483 INFIMHFNF
-494 ASKAFSID
+494 KNPTKKLSISANTGD
-502 AGVSAYEEIDHFD
+502 YSYNDYILIGVSEYDSV
-515 IDTRGFD
+515 GKV
-522 AIGDIT
+522 T
-528 YTAKVIDTNDP
+528 YTAKVTETNDP
-539 KGVSAITVT
+539 RGAEAVVIEPDNYYTFKISNLDRA
-548 PGWYNGD
+548 N
-555 FRIGN
+555 
-560 TDWTKYW
+560 YW
-567 YKIEVTATDSAGNV
+567 YKFEVTGVDEAGNV
-581 ATDTCESYIHDK
+581 ATDTFSSIL
-593 TW
+593 

>member
-29 IVGIVLILIVVAV
+29 IIGIVLILVVVAV

-106 AEEKKIEILNTFNSF
+106 TEEKKIEILNTFNSF

-365 IAAFHKFNKQ
+365 VAAFHKFNKQ

-454 SSYGEITINQTYSA
+454 NSYGEITINQTYSA

-476 VDAEGRE
+476 VDEEGRE
-483 INFIIHFNFRD
+483 INFIMHFNF
-494 ASKAFSID
+494 KNPTKKLSISANTGD
-502 AGVSAYEEIDHFD
+502 YSYNDYILIGVSEYDSV
-515 IDTRGFD
+515 GKV
-522 AIGDIT
+522 T
-528 YTAKVIDTNDP
+528 YTAKVTETNDP
-539 KGVSAITVT
+539 RGAEAVVIESDNYYTFKISNLDRA
-548 PGWYNGD
+548 N
-555 FRIGN
+555 
-560 TDWTKYW
+560 YW
-567 YKIEVTATDSAGNV
+567 YKFEVTGVDEAGNV
-581 ATDTCESYIHDK
+581 ATDTFSSIL
-593 TW
+593 

>member
-1 MSKDKKNVKLEE
+1 MSGNNKNVKLEE
-13 NRQEKKHIIN
+13 KKKDGIN
-23 KKYVFI
+23 KKYIFI
-29 IVGIVLILIVVAV
+29 VVGIVLILLIVTGIIIL
-42 VFFLNKEDKV
+42 LNKDDK
-52 SDLPK
+52 SSNLTK

-68 VFEEKTV
+68 VFEEQTF

-87 QEIAKYEEICIDS
+87 QEIVKYEEICTDS

-106 AEEKKIEILNTFNSF
+106 AEDLKKEILNNFNSF
-121 KERLENGEVSQEEI
+121 KERLESEEISQEEI
-135 EQLKQEVNDYLVTL
+135 NQLKQEINDYLIIL

-161 ETEKE
+161 ETEIKE
-166 ENDTTSENGESNENS
+166 NNGVSENENS
-181 SSVAS
+181 SVVAS

-242 QIGFVI
+242 QLGFVI

-262 ERDAIQVFLASN
+262 EKDAIQVFLAAN

-307 NNDGSG
+307 NTNGTG

-352 DSKPYTYVNRNSD
+352 DSKPYTYVNRSSD
-365 IAAFHKFNKQ
+365 VAAFHKFNKQ
-375 SESNYLNASITVA
+375 PESNYLNASITVA

-402 LTVPEIIEIDY
+402 LTIPETIEIDY
-413 VNNPNTVI
+413 VSNPNTVI
-421 KLEVDRNVT
+421 KLGVDRNVT
-430 YMWTRGGYTNLDWEH
+430 YMWTTGGYTNLDWEH
-445 SSIDGKATT
+445 SSIHGKATT

-476 VDAEGRE
+476 VDEEGRE
-483 INFIIHFNFRD
+483 INFIMHFNF
-494 ASKAFSID
+494 KNPTKKLSISANTGD
-502 AGVSAYEEIDHFD
+502 YSYNDYILIGVSEYDSV
-515 IDTRGFD
+515 GKV
-522 AIGDIT
+522 T
-528 YTAKVIDTNDP
+528 YTAKVTETNDP
-539 KGVSAITVT
+539 RGAEAVVIEPDNYYTFKISNLDRA
-548 PGWYNGD
+548 N
-555 FRIGN
+555 
-560 TDWTKYW
+560 YW
-567 YKIEVTATDSAGNV
+567 YKFEVTGVDEAGNV
-581 ATDTCESYIHDK
+581 ATDTFSSIL
-593 TW
+593 

>member
-1 MSKDKKNVKLEE
+1 MSRKKETEVVG
-13 NRQEKKHIIN
+13 EKHVIN
-23 KKYVFI
+23 KKYVLI
-29 IVGIVLILIVVAV
+29 IIGAVLIFLIVIGV
-42 VFFLNKEDKV
+42 VIFLNREDKT
-52 SDLPK
+52 SNLPK

-68 VFEEKTV
+68 VFEEKAID
-75 EEQKNILLDILN
+75 EQKNILLDILN

-106 AEEKKIEILNTFNSF
+106 TEEKKIEILNTFNSF
-121 KERLENGEVSQEEI
+121 KDRLENEDVSQEEI
-135 EQLKQEVNDYLVTL
+135 ELLKQEVNDYLVTL
-149 DPEVKLDDLISE
+149 NPDTKLDDLITD
-161 ETEKE
+161 ETKKE
-166 ENDTTSENGESNENS
+166 ENDTASKNEESDENS

-345 AFGEDDN
+345 AFGEDDS

-365 IAAFHKFNKQ
+365 VAAFHKFNKQ
-375 SESNYLNASITVA
+375 PESNYLNASITVA

-454 SSYGEITINQTYSA
+454 SRYGEVTINQTYSA
-468 KYDYTVHV
+468 NYDYTIHI
-476 VDAEGRE
+476 VDENGRE
-483 INFIIHFNFRD
+483 INFIIHFSFRD
-494 ASKAFSID
+494 PSKKFSISANVGD
-502 AGVSAYEEIDHFD
+502 YSYNDYFLVGVSSYDS
-515 IDTRGFD
+515 
-522 AIGDIT
+522 IGNVN
-528 YTAKVIDTNDP
+528 YTAKVIETNDP
-539 KGVSAITVT
+539 RGVGAVVIEPSYSYTFKIS
-548 PGWYNGD
+548 NLD
-555 FRIGN
+555 RSN
-560 TDWTKYW
+560 YW
-567 YKIEVTATDSAGNV
+567 YKIEITGTDEAGNV
-581 ATDTCESYIHDK
+581 ATDVVSSISLID
-593 TW
+593 

>member
-1 MSKDKKNVKLEE
+1 MSRKKETEVVG
-13 NRQEKKHIIN
+13 EKHVIN
-23 KKYVFI
+23 KKYVLI
-29 IVGIVLILIVVAV
+29 IIGAVLIFLIVIGV
-42 VFFLNKEDKV
+42 VIFLNREDKT
-52 SDLPK
+52 SNLPK

-68 VFEEKTV
+68 VFEEKAID
-75 EEQKNILLDILN
+75 EQKNILLDILN

-106 AEEKKIEILNTFNSF
+106 TEEKKIEILNTFNSF
-121 KERLENGEVSQEEI
+121 KDRLENEDVSQEEI
-135 EQLKQEVNDYLVTL
+135 ELLKQEVNDYLVAL

-166 ENDTTSENGESNENS
+166 ENNTTSEKEESNENS

-307 NNDGSG
+307 NTNGTG

-345 AFGEDDN
+345 AFGEDDS
-352 DSKPYTYVNRNSD
+352 DSKPYTYLNRNSD
-365 IAAFHKFNKQ
+365 VAAFHKFNKQ
-375 SESNYLNASITVA
+375 PESNYLNASITVA

-402 LTVPEIIEIDY
+402 LTIPETFEINY

-430 YMWTRGGYTNLDWEH
+430 YMWTKGGYTNLDWEH

-454 SSYGEITINQTYSA
+454 SRYGEVTINQTYSA
-468 KYDYTVHV
+468 NYNYTIHI
-476 VDAEGRE
+476 VDENGRE
-483 INFIIHFNFRD
+483 INFIMHFNFRD
-494 ASKAFSID
+494 SSKKLSISANVGD
-502 AGVSAYEEIDHFD
+502 YSYNDYFLVGVSSYDS
-515 IDTRGFD
+515 
-522 AIGDIT
+522 IGNVN
-528 YTAKVIDTNDP
+528 YTAKVIETNDP
-539 KGVSAITVT
+539 RGVGAVVIEPSYSYTFKIS
-548 PGWYNGD
+548 NLD
-555 FRIGN
+555 RSN
-560 TDWTKYW
+560 YW
-567 YKIEVTATDSAGNV
+567 YKIEITGTDEAGNV
-581 ATDTCESYIHDK
+581 ATDVVSSISLID
-593 TW
+593 

>member
-1 MSKDKKNVKLEE
+1 MSRKKETEVVG
-13 NRQEKKHIIN
+13 EKHVIN
-23 KKYVFI
+23 KKYVLI
-29 IVGIVLILIVVAV
+29 IIGAVLIFLIVIGV
-42 VFFLNKEDKV
+42 VIFLNREDKT
-52 SDLPK
+52 SNLPK

-68 VFEEKTV
+68 VFEEKAID
-75 EEQKNILLDILN
+75 EQKNILLDILN

-106 AEEKKIEILNTFNSF
+106 TEEKKIEILNTFNSF
-121 KERLENGEVSQEEI
+121 KDRLENEDVSQEEI
-135 EQLKQEVNDYLVTL
+135 ELLKQEVNDYLVAL

-166 ENDTTSENGESNENS
+166 ENNTTSEKEESNENS

-307 NNDGSG
+307 NTNGTG

-345 AFGEDDN
+345 AFGEDDS

-365 IAAFHKFNKQ
+365 VAAFHKFNKQ
-375 SESNYLNASITVA
+375 PESNYLNASITVA
-388 GKTYKAKTLVQKYN
+388 GKTYSAKTLVQKYN
-402 LTVPEIIEIDY
+402 LTIPETFEINY

-430 YMWTRGGYTNLDWEH
+430 YMWTNGGYTNLDWEH

-454 SSYGEITINQTYSA
+454 SRYGEVTINQTYSA
-468 KYDYTVHV
+468 NYNYTIHI
-476 VDAEGRE
+476 VDENGRE
-483 INFIIHFNFRD
+483 INFIMHFNFRD
-494 ASKAFSID
+494 SSKKLSISANVGD
-502 AGVSAYEEIDHFD
+502 YSYNDYFLVGVSSYDS
-515 IDTRGFD
+515 
-522 AIGDIT
+522 IGNVN
-528 YTAKVIDTNDP
+528 YTAKVIETNDP
-539 KGVSAITVT
+539 RGVGAVVIEPSYSYTFKIS
-548 PGWYNGD
+548 NLD
-555 FRIGN
+555 RSN
-560 TDWTKYW
+560 YW
-567 YKIEVTATDSAGNV
+567 YKIEITGTDEAGNV
-581 ATDTCESYIHDK
+581 ATDVVSSISLID
-593 TW
+593 

>member
-1 MSKDKKNVKLEE
+1 MSGNKKNVKLEE
-13 NRQEKKHIIN
+13 KKKGGIN
-23 KKYVFI
+23 KKYIFI
-29 IVGIVLILIVVAV
+29 VVGIVLILLIVTGIIIL
-42 VFFLNKEDKV
+42 LNKDDK
-52 SDLPK
+52 SSNLTK

-68 VFEEKTV
+68 VFEEQTF

-87 QEIAKYEEICIDS
+87 QEIVKYEEICTDS

-106 AEEKKIEILNTFNSF
+106 AEDLKKEILNNFNSF
-121 KERLENGEVSQEEI
+121 KERLESEEISQEEI
-135 EQLKQEVNDYLVTL
+135 NQLKQEINDYLIIL

-161 ETEKE
+161 ETEIKE
-166 ENDTTSENGESNENS
+166 NNGVSENENS
-181 SSVAS
+181 SVVAS

-242 QIGFVI
+242 QLGFVI

-262 ERDAIQVFLASN
+262 EKDAIQVFLAAN

-307 NNDGSG
+307 NTNGTG

-352 DSKPYTYVNRNSD
+352 DSKPYTYVNRSSD
-365 IAAFHKFNKQ
+365 VAAFHKFNKQ
-375 SESNYLNASITVA
+375 PESNYLNASITVA

-402 LTVPEIIEIDY
+402 LTIPETIEIDY
-413 VNNPNTVI
+413 VTNPNTVI
-421 KLEVDRNVT
+421 KLGVDRNVT
-430 YMWTRGGYTNLDWEH
+430 YMWTTGGYTNLDWEH
-445 SSIDGKATT
+445 SSIHGKATT

-476 VDAEGRE
+476 VDEEGRE
-483 INFIIHFNFRD
+483 INFIMHFNF
-494 ASKAFSID
+494 KNPTKKLSISANTGD
-502 AGVSAYEEIDHFD
+502 YSYNDYILIGVSEYDSV
-515 IDTRGFD
+515 GKV
-522 AIGDIT
+522 T
-528 YTAKVIDTNDP
+528 YTAKVTETNDP
-539 KGVSAITVT
+539 RGAEAVVIEPDNYYTFKISNLDRA
-548 PGWYNGD
+548 N
-555 FRIGN
+555 
-560 TDWTKYW
+560 YW
-567 YKIEVTATDSAGNV
+567 YKFEVTGVDEAGNV
-581 ATDTCESYIHDK
+581 ATDTFSSIL
-593 TW
+593 

>member
-1 MSKDKKNVKLEE
+1 MSGNKKNVKLEE
-13 NRQEKKHIIN
+13 KKKDGIN
-23 KKYVFI
+23 KKYIFI
-29 IVGIVLILIVVAV
+29 VVGIVLILLIVTGII
-42 VFFLNKEDKV
+42 FLLNKDDK
-52 SDLPK
+52 SSNLTK

-68 VFEEKTV
+68 VFEEQTF

-87 QEIAKYEEICIDS
+87 QEIVKYEEICTDS

-106 AEEKKIEILNTFNSF
+106 AEDLKKEILNNFNSF
-121 KERLENGEVSQEEI
+121 KERLESEEISQEEI
-135 EQLKQEVNDYLVTL
+135 NQLKQEINDYLIIL

-161 ETEKE
+161 ETEIKE
-166 ENDTTSENGESNENS
+166 NNGVSENENS
-181 SSVAS
+181 SVVAS

-218 TNSSMS
+218 TSSSMS

-242 QIGFVI
+242 QLGFVI

-262 ERDAIQVFLASN
+262 EKDAIQVFLAAN

-307 NNDGSG
+307 NTNGTG

-352 DSKPYTYVNRNSD
+352 DSKPYTYVNRSSD
-365 IAAFHKFNKQ
+365 VAAFHKFNKQ
-375 SESNYLNASITVA
+375 PESNYLNASITVA

-402 LTVPEIIEIDY
+402 LTIPETIEIDY
-413 VNNPNTVI
+413 VSNPNTVI

-430 YMWTRGGYTNLDWEH
+430 YMWTTGGYTNLDWEH
-445 SSIDGKATT
+445 SSIHGKATT

-476 VDAEGRE
+476 VDEEGRE
-483 INFIIHFNFRD
+483 INFIMHFNF
-494 ASKAFSID
+494 KNPTKKLSISANTGD
-502 AGVSAYEEIDHFD
+502 YSYNDYILIGVSEYDSV
-515 IDTRGFD
+515 GKV
-522 AIGDIT
+522 T
-528 YTAKVIDTNDP
+528 YTAKVTETNDP
-539 KGVSAITVT
+539 RGAEAVVIEPDNYYTFKISNLDRA
-548 PGWYNGD
+548 N
-555 FRIGN
+555 
-560 TDWTKYW
+560 YW
-567 YKIEVTATDSAGNV
+567 YKFEVTGVDEAGNV
-581 ATDTCESYIHDK
+581 ATDTFSSIL
-593 TW
+593 

>member
-1 MSKDKKNVKLEE
+1 MSKDKKNVKLGE

-29 IVGIVLILIVVAV
+29 IIGIVLILIVVAV

-68 VFEEKTV
+68 VFEEKTF

-166 ENDTTSENGESNENS
+166 ENNTTSEKEESNENS

-307 NNDGSG
+307 NTNGTG

-345 AFGEDDN
+345 AFGEDDS

-365 IAAFHKFNKQ
+365 VAAFHKFNKQ
-375 SESNYLNASITVA
+375 PESNYLNASITVA
-388 GKTYKAKTLVQKYN
+388 GKTYSAKTLVQKYN
-402 LTVPEIIEIDY
+402 LTIPETFEINY

-430 YMWTRGGYTNLDWEH
+430 YMWTNGGYTNLDWEH

-454 SSYGEITINQTYSA
+454 SRYGEVTINQTYSA
-468 KYDYTVHV
+468 NYNYTIHI
-476 VDAEGRE
+476 VDENGRE
-483 INFIIHFNFRD
+483 INFIMHFNFRD
-494 ASKAFSID
+494 SSKKLSISANVGD
-502 AGVSAYEEIDHFD
+502 YSYNDYFLVGVSSYDS
-515 IDTRGFD
+515 
-522 AIGDIT
+522 IGNVN
-528 YTAKVIDTNDP
+528 YTAKVIETNDP
-539 KGVSAITVT
+539 RGVGAVVIEPSYSYTFKIS
-548 PGWYNGD
+548 NLD
-555 FRIGN
+555 RSN
-560 TDWTKYW
+560 YW
-567 YKIEVTATDSAGNV
+567 YKIEITGTDEAGNV
-581 ATDTCESYIHDK
+581 ATDVVSSISLMD
-593 TW
+593 

>member
-1 MSKDKKNVKLEE
+1 MSRKKETEVVG
-13 NRQEKKHIIN
+13 EKHVIN
-23 KKYVFI
+23 KKYVLI
-29 IVGIVLILIVVAV
+29 IIGAVLIFLIVIGV
-42 VFFLNKEDKV
+42 VIFLNREDKT
-52 SDLPK
+52 SNLPK

-68 VFEEKTV
+68 VFEEKAID
-75 EEQKNILLDILN
+75 EQKNILLDILN

-106 AEEKKIEILNTFNSF
+106 TEEKKIEILNTFNSF
-121 KERLENGEVSQEEI
+121 KDRLENEDVSQEEI
-135 EQLKQEVNDYLVTL
+135 ELLKQEVNDYLVAL

-166 ENDTTSENGESNENS
+166 ENNTTSEKEESNENS

-307 NNDGSG
+307 NTNGTG

-345 AFGEDDN
+345 AFGEDDS
-352 DSKPYTYVNRNSD
+352 DSKPYTYLNRNSD
-365 IAAFHKFNKQ
+365 VAAFHKFNKQ
-375 SESNYLNASITVA
+375 PESNYLNASITVA

-402 LTVPEIIEIDY
+402 LTIPETIEIDY
-413 VNNPNTVI
+413 VTNPNTVI

-454 SSYGEITINQTYSA
+454 SRYGEVTINQTYSA
-468 KYDYTVHV
+468 NYNYTIHI
-476 VDAEGRE
+476 VDENGRE
-483 INFIIHFNFRD
+483 INFIMHFNFRD
-494 ASKAFSID
+494 SSKKLSISANVGD
-502 AGVSAYEEIDHFD
+502 YSYNDYFLVGVSSYDS
-515 IDTRGFD
+515 
-522 AIGDIT
+522 IGNVN
-528 YTAKVIDTNDP
+528 YTAKVIETNDP
-539 KGVSAITVT
+539 RGVGAVVIEPSYSYTFKIS
-548 PGWYNGD
+548 NLD
-555 FRIGN
+555 RSN
-560 TDWTKYW
+560 YW
-567 YKIEVTATDSAGNV
+567 YKIEITGTDEAGNV
-581 ATDTCESYIHDK
+581 ATDVVSSISLID
-593 TW
+593 

>member
-1 MSKDKKNVKLEE
+1 MSGNKKNVKLEE
-13 NRQEKKHIIN
+13 KKKDGIN
-23 KKYVFI
+23 KKYIFI
-29 IVGIVLILIVVAV
+29 VVGIVLILLIVTGII
-42 VFFLNKEDKV
+42 FLLNKDDK
-52 SDLPK
+52 SSNLTK

-68 VFEEKTV
+68 VFEEQTF

-87 QEIAKYEEICIDS
+87 QEIVKYEEICTDS

-106 AEEKKIEILNTFNSF
+106 AEDLKKEILNNFNSF
-121 KERLENGEVSQEEI
+121 KERLESEEISQEEI
-135 EQLKQEVNDYLVTL
+135 NQLKQEINDYLIIL

-161 ETEKE
+161 ETEIKE
-166 ENDTTSENGESNENS
+166 NNGVSENENS
-181 SSVAS
+181 SVVAS

-218 TNSSMS
+218 TSSSMS

-242 QIGFVI
+242 QLGFVI

-262 ERDAIQVFLASN
+262 EKDAIQVFLAAN

-307 NNDGSG
+307 NTNGTG

-352 DSKPYTYVNRNSD
+352 DSKPYTYVNRSSD
-365 IAAFHKFNKQ
+365 VAAFHKFNKQ
-375 SESNYLNASITVA
+375 PESNYLNASITVA

-402 LTVPEIIEIDY
+402 LTIPETIEIDY
-413 VNNPNTVI
+413 VTNPNTVI
-421 KLEVDRNVT
+421 KLGVDRNVT
-430 YMWTRGGYTNLDWEH
+430 YMWTTGGYTNLDWEH
-445 SSIDGKATT
+445 SSIHGKSTT

-476 VDAEGRE
+476 VDEEGRE
-483 INFIIHFNFRD
+483 INFIMHFNF
-494 ASKAFSID
+494 KNPTKKLSISANTGD
-502 AGVSAYEEIDHFD
+502 YSYNDYILIGVSEYDSV
-515 IDTRGFD
+515 GKV
-522 AIGDIT
+522 T
-528 YTAKVIDTNDP
+528 YTAKVTETNDP
-539 KGVSAITVT
+539 RGAEAVVIEPDNYYTFKISNLDRA
-548 PGWYNGD
+548 N
-555 FRIGN
+555 
-560 TDWTKYW
+560 YW
-567 YKIEVTATDSAGNV
+567 YKFEVTGVDEAGNV
-581 ATDTCESYIHDK
+581 ATDTFSSIL
-593 TW
+593 

>member
-1 MSKDKKNVKLEE
+1 MSGNKKNVKLEE
-13 NRQEKKHIIN
+13 KKKDGIN
-23 KKYVFI
+23 KKYIFI
-29 IVGIVLILIVVAV
+29 VVGIVLILLIVTGIIIL
-42 VFFLNKEDKV
+42 LNKDDK
-52 SDLPK
+52 SSNLTK

-68 VFEEKTV
+68 VFEEQTF

-87 QEIAKYEEICIDS
+87 QEIVKYEEICTDS

-106 AEEKKIEILNTFNSF
+106 AEDLKKEILNNFNSF
-121 KERLENGEVSQEEI
+121 KERLESEEISQEEI
-135 EQLKQEVNDYLVTL
+135 NQLKQEINDYLIIL

-161 ETEKE
+161 ETEIKE
-166 ENDTTSENGESNENS
+166 NNGVSENENS
-181 SSVAS
+181 SVVAS

-242 QIGFVI
+242 QLGFVI

-262 ERDAIQVFLASN
+262 ERDAIQVFLAAN

-307 NNDGSG
+307 NTNGTG

-352 DSKPYTYVNRNSD
+352 DSKPYTYVNRSSD
-365 IAAFHKFNKQ
+365 VAAFHKFNKQ
-375 SESNYLNASITVA
+375 PESNYLNASITVA

-402 LTVPEIIEIDY
+402 LTIPETIEIDY
-413 VNNPNTVI
+413 VTNPNTVI

-430 YMWTRGGYTNLDWEH
+430 YMWTTGGYTNLDWEH
-445 SSIDGKATT
+445 SSIHGKATT

-476 VDAEGRE
+476 VDEEGRE
-483 INFIIHFNFRD
+483 INFIMHFNFKNPTR
-494 ASKAFSID
+494 KLSISANTGD
-502 AGVSAYEEIDHFD
+502 YSYNDYILIGVSEYDSV
-515 IDTRGFD
+515 GKV
-522 AIGDIT
+522 T
-528 YTAKVIDTNDP
+528 YTAKVTETNDP
-539 KGVSAITVT
+539 RGAEAVVIEPDNYYTFKISNLDRA
-548 PGWYNGD
+548 N
-555 FRIGN
+555 
-560 TDWTKYW
+560 YW
-567 YKIEVTATDSAGNV
+567 YKFEVTGVDEAGNV
-581 ATDTCESYIHDK
+581 ATDTFSSIL
-593 TW
+593 

>member
-1 MSKDKKNVKLEE
+1 MSGNKKNVKLEE
-13 NRQEKKHIIN
+13 KKKDGIN
-23 KKYVFI
+23 KKYIFI
-29 IVGIVLILIVVAV
+29 VVGIVLILLIVTGIIIL
-42 VFFLNKEDKV
+42 LNKDDK
-52 SDLPK
+52 SSNLTK

-68 VFEEKTV
+68 VFEEQTF

-87 QEIAKYEEICIDS
+87 QEIVKYEEICTDS

-106 AEEKKIEILNTFNSF
+106 AEDLKKEILNNFNSF
-121 KERLENGEVSQEEI
+121 KERLESEEISQEEI
-135 EQLKQEVNDYLVTL
+135 NQLKQEINDYLIIL

-161 ETEKE
+161 ETEIKE
-166 ENDTTSENGESNENS
+166 NNGVSENENS
-181 SSVAS
+181 SVVAS

-242 QIGFVI
+242 QLGFVI

-262 ERDAIQVFLASN
+262 EKDAIQVFLAAN

-307 NNDGSG
+307 NTNGTG

-352 DSKPYTYVNRNSD
+352 DSKPYTYVNRSGD
-365 IAAFHKFNKQ
+365 VAAFHKFNKQ
-375 SESNYLNASITVA
+375 PESNYLNASITVA

-402 LTVPEIIEIDY
+402 LTIPETIEIDY
-413 VNNPNTVI
+413 VTNPNTVI

-430 YMWTRGGYTNLDWEH
+430 YMWTTGGYTNLDWEH
-445 SSIDGKATT
+445 SSIHGKATT

-476 VDAEGRE
+476 VDEEGRE
-483 INFIIHFNFRD
+483 INFIMHFNF
-494 ASKAFSID
+494 KNPTKKLSISANTGD
-502 AGVSAYEEIDHFD
+502 YSYNDYILIGVSEYDSV
-515 IDTRGFD
+515 GNV
-522 AIGDIT
+522 T
-528 YTAKVIDTNDP
+528 YTAKVTETNDP
-539 KGVSAITVT
+539 RGAEAVVIEPDNYYTFKISNLDRA
-548 PGWYNGD
+548 N
-555 FRIGN
+555 
-560 TDWTKYW
+560 YW
-567 YKIEVTATDSAGNV
+567 YKFEVTGVDEAGNV
-581 ATDTCESYIHDK
+581 ATDTFSSIL
-593 TW
+593 

>member
-1 MSKDKKNVKLEE
+1 MSGNKKNVKLEE
-13 NRQEKKHIIN
+13 KKKDGIN
-23 KKYVFI
+23 KKYIFI
-29 IVGIVLILIVVAV
+29 VVGIVLILLIVTGII
-42 VFFLNKEDKV
+42 FLLNKDDK
-52 SDLPK
+52 SSNLTK

-68 VFEEKTV
+68 VFEEQTF

-87 QEIAKYEEICIDS
+87 QEIAKYKEICTDS

-106 AEEKKIEILNTFNSF
+106 AEDLKKEILNNFNSF
-121 KERLENGEVSQEEI
+121 KERLESEEISQEEI
-135 EQLKQEVNDYLVTL
+135 NQLKQEINDYLIIL

-161 ETEKE
+161 ETEIKE
-166 ENDTTSENGESNENS
+166 NNGVSENENS

-262 ERDAIQVFLASN
+262 ERDAIQVFLAEN

-352 DSKPYTYVNRNSD
+352 DSKPYTYLNRNSD
-365 IAAFHKFNKQ
+365 VAAFHKFNKQ
-375 SESNYLNASITVA
+375 PESNYLNASITVA

-515 IDTRGFD
+515 INARGFD

>member
-1 MSKDKKNVKLEE
+1 MSGNKKNVKLEE
-13 NRQEKKHIIN
+13 KKKYDIN
-23 KKYVFI
+23 KKYIFI
-29 IVGIVLILIVVAV
+29 VVGIVLILLIVTGIIIL
-42 VFFLNKEDKV
+42 LNKDDK
-52 SDLPK
+52 SSNLTK

-68 VFEEKTV
+68 VFEEQTF

-87 QEIAKYEEICIDS
+87 QEIVKYEEICTDS

-106 AEEKKIEILNTFNSF
+106 AEDLKKEILNNFNSF
-121 KERLENGEVSQEEI
+121 KERLESEEISQEEI
-135 EQLKQEVNDYLVTL
+135 NQLKQEINDYLIIL

-161 ETEKE
+161 ETEIKE
-166 ENDTTSENGESNENS
+166 NNGVSENENS
-181 SSVAS
+181 SVVAS

-307 NNDGSG
+307 NTNGTG

-345 AFGEDDN
+345 AFGEDDS
-352 DSKPYTYVNRNSD
+352 DSKPYTYLNRNSD
-365 IAAFHKFNKQ
+365 VAAFHKFNKQ
-375 SESNYLNASITVA
+375 PESNYLNASITVA

-402 LTVPEIIEIDY
+402 LTIPETFEINY

-430 YMWTRGGYTNLDWEH
+430 YMWTNGGYTNLDWEH

-454 SSYGEITINQTYSA
+454 SRYGEVTINQTYSA
-468 KYDYTVHV
+468 NYNYTIHI
-476 VDAEGRE
+476 VDENGRE
-483 INFIIHFNFRD
+483 INFIMHFNFRD
-494 ASKAFSID
+494 SSKKLSISANVGD
-502 AGVSAYEEIDHFD
+502 YSYNDYFLVGVSSYDS
-515 IDTRGFD
+515 
-522 AIGDIT
+522 IGNVN
-528 YTAKVIDTNDP
+528 YTAKVIETNDP
-539 KGVSAITVT
+539 RGVGAVVIEPSYSYTFKIS
-548 PGWYNGD
+548 NLD
-555 FRIGN
+555 RSN
-560 TDWTKYW
+560 YW
-567 YKIEVTATDSAGNV
+567 YKIEITGTDEAGNV
-581 ATDTCESYIHDK
+581 ATDVVSSISLMD
-593 TW
+593 

>member
-1 MSKDKKNVKLEE
+1 MSGNKKNVKLEE
-13 NRQEKKHIIN
+13 KKKDGIN
-23 KKYVFI
+23 KKYIFI
-29 IVGIVLILIVVAV
+29 VVGIVLILLIVTGIIIL
-42 VFFLNKEDKV
+42 LNKDDK
-52 SDLPK
+52 SSNLTK

-68 VFEEKTV
+68 VFEEQTF

-87 QEIAKYEEICIDS
+87 QEIVKYEEICTDS

-106 AEEKKIEILNTFNSF
+106 AEDLKKEILNNFNSF
-121 KERLENGEVSQEEI
+121 KERLESEEISQEEI
-135 EQLKQEVNDYLVTL
+135 NQLKQEINDYLIIL

-161 ETEKE
+161 ETEIKE
-166 ENDTTSENGESNENS
+166 NNGVSENENS
-181 SSVAS
+181 SVVAS

-242 QIGFVI
+242 QLGFVI

-262 ERDAIQVFLASN
+262 EKDAIQIFLAAN

-307 NNDGSG
+307 NTNGTG

-352 DSKPYTYVNRNSD
+352 DSKPYTYVNRSSD
-365 IAAFHKFNKQ
+365 VAAFHKFNKQ
-375 SESNYLNASITVA
+375 PESNYLNASITVA

-402 LTVPEIIEIDY
+402 LTIPETIEIDY
-413 VNNPNTVI
+413 VTNPNTVI
-421 KLEVDRNVT
+421 KLGVDRNVT
-430 YMWTRGGYTNLDWEH
+430 YMWTTGGYTNLDWEH
-445 SSIDGKATT
+445 SSIHGKATT

-476 VDAEGRE
+476 VDEEGRE
-483 INFIIHFNFRD
+483 INFIMHFNF
-494 ASKAFSID
+494 KNPTKKLSISANTGD
-502 AGVSAYEEIDHFD
+502 YSYNDYILIGVSEYDSV
-515 IDTRGFD
+515 GKV
-522 AIGDIT
+522 T
-528 YTAKVIDTNDP
+528 YTAKVTETNDP
-539 KGVSAITVT
+539 RGAEAVVIEPDNYYTFKISNLDRA
-548 PGWYNGD
+548 N
-555 FRIGN
+555 
-560 TDWTKYW
+560 YW
-567 YKIEVTATDSAGNV
+567 YKFEVTGVDEAGNV
-581 ATDTCESYIHDK
+581 ATDTFSSIL
-593 TW
+593 